1 MGGLPGCRKGRSNVF
16 ADRSRFGS
24 VLCVVLSALLLL
36 GPGLLIASAQSSSDA
51 SVMVALDVRTSQSV
65 DQPDAEQQLLALL
78 NSARAQHGLPP
89 LRMDRSL
96 QAVAR
101 AHSHDMVTGGYVG
114 HGSPAGPSAL
124 DRLSHV
130 VTRGLVGENVTFAVS
145 CSAAHRAL
153 VASSGHLENI
163 LEPRFHRVGIGVFS
177 AGQFG
182 MAVTQDFAE

>member
-1 MGGLPGCRKGRSNVF
+1 VF
-16 ADRSRFGS
+16 ANRSHAGS
-24 VLCVVLSALLLL
+24 AVFLVLSALLFL
-36 GPGLLIASAQSSSDA
+36 GPGLLTASAQSYSDA
-51 SVMVALDVRTSQSV
+51 SVMVALDVRTSNSV

-78 NSARAQHGLPP
+78 NSVRAQHRLPP

-101 AHSHDMVTGGYVG
+101 AHSRDMATAGYVG
-114 HGSPAGPSAL
+114 HGSPFGPSAM

-130 VTRGLVGENVTFAVS
+130 VLRGLVGENVTFAVS
-145 CSAAHRAL
+145 CAAANRAL
-153 VASSGHLENI
+153 VASDGHLENI